1 MAGPVGLQGRDLPK
15 SLLHGPEPEA
25 VDFLGKQGHMVVD
38 LTVPVALLEDHH
50 VLEEQRLRPC
60 LLPTAY
66 GASARII

>member
-1 MAGPVGLQGRDLPK
+1 
-15 SLLHGPEPEA
+15 
-25 VDFLGKQGHMVVD
+25 VDFLAKQSHMVVD
-38 LTVPVALLEDHH
+38 LTVPVALLVDHH